1 MSTRLSRFA
10 QLFLMLFLLASAGR
24 AQDAPASKLPSGVA
38 PLPAKNA
45 QHLEDLLHTAEKYRG
60 LKALKPVSAGSLS
73 VRSLKRQMTESLP
86 RDSSP
91 QELKALEV
99 SLKAFGLIPEA
110 MDLRR
115 YLPELLSS
123 QVAGF
128 YDPDK
133 KYLAMVDLPG
143 GISGKGKEEGEED
156 MILIHELTH
165 ALQDQHFD
173 LHRFGSHDLL
183 SDAGTAGGA
192 LVEGDAMLTMLD
204 ANLKMSIEA
213 LPGTDVAMNAL
224 LQDPEKLMAS
234 TPDIP
239 GAKEMAAAPAWIR
252 DTLLFS
258 YLQGSVFCLSTRH
271 RGGQVLLDYAFK
283 TDPPRSTEQIL
294 HPEKWHTRRD
304 DPVALKFPDLAAEL
318 PGYRKAAEGE
328 MGELSLRI
336 FLRQELKSTDPAY
349 AAAAGWGGD
358 RFAVYEKA
366 GARLVVWITE
376 WDGEADAVEFRTA
389 LQGLGGWRVEA
400 AGPSRVLAVR
410 GALPDERWAGVR
422 SRLAAVP
429 AEKPANKDLD
439 LKAIG
444 AVPAEMDQASLEEL
458 KKNPDFQEGLQEG
471 LKKAHEQE
479 MPAGEVSGDGRVY
492 TNSTLGFSI
501 RVPEPLS
508 GWTLS
513 GEPPIKVFLMMISSE
528 DEMVR
533 VFATYQ
539 DLPVGLS
546 LDATNEAIEIGLKAM
561 IPGYNRLRRETV
573 EKGDLRFHDTWFEM
587 TMDDVKLNGV
597 LRYLGKGSRAFILL
611 AMGQA
616 EPWAREQAAA
626 LQILDTFTLLA
637 PKSGTPVAPGSPTP
651 PAAPSP
657 AGGR

>member
-1 MSTRLSRFA
+1 MNVHPTATFV
-10 QLFLMLFLLASAGR
+10 QLLLLLFLLASAGR
-24 AQDAPASKLPSGVA
+24 AQDVPAPKLPPGVA
-38 PLPAKNA
+38 PLPAKSA

-73 VRSLKRQMTESLP
+73 VRALKRQMTESLP

-110 MDLRR
+110 LDLRR

-128 YDPDK
+128 YDPEK
-133 KYLAMVDLPG
+133 KYLAMVDMPG
-143 GISGKGKEEGEED
+143 GISGKGREAGEED
-156 MILIHELTH
+156 MILVHELTH

-173 LHRFGSHDLL
+173 LHRFESHDLL
-183 SDAGTAGGA
+183 SDAGTARGA
-192 LVEGDAMLTMLD
+192 LVEGDAMLTMMD
-204 ANLKMSIEA
+204 ANLRMNIEA
-213 LPGTDVAMNAL
+213 LPGTDAAMSAL
-224 LQDPEKLMAS
+224 MQDPEKLMAA
-234 TPDIP
+234 TPDLP
-239 GAKEMAAAPAWIR
+239 GVKEMAAAPAWIR

-271 RGGQVLLDYAFK
+271 RGGQALLDYAFK

-304 DPVALKFPDLAAEL
+304 DPVVLRFPDLAAEL

-336 FLRQELKSTDPAY
+336 FLRQELKSTDRAY

-389 LQGLGGWRVEA
+389 LQGLGDWRVEA

-444 AVPAEMDQASLEEL
+444 AVPAEMDPASLEEL
-458 KKNPDFQEGLQEG
+458 KKSPAFQAG
-471 LKKAHEQE
+471 LKKVNEQE
-479 MPAGEVSGDGRVY
+479 PPAGEISGDGRIY
-492 TNSTLGFSI
+492 TNPTLGFSI

-513 GEPPIKVFLMMISSE
+513 GEPPVKVFLMMISRTDAPVS
-528 DEMVR
+528 
-533 VFATYQ
+533 VFAAYQ
-539 DLPVGLS
+539 DFPEALS
-546 LDATNEAIEIGLKAM
+546 ADATNEALEIGFKAM
-561 IPGYNRLRRETV
+561 IPSYSRLRRDTV
-573 EKGDLRFHDTWFEM
+573 EKGGLRFHETWFEM
-587 TMDDVKLNGV
+587 TVKDVKFNGL
-597 LRYLGKGSRAFILL
+597 LRYLGKGSRAFMLL
-611 AMGQA
+611 AMGPV
-616 EPWAREQAAA
+616 EPWEREQAAV

-637 PKSGTPVAPGSPTP
+637 PESGTP
-651 PAAPSP
+651 
-657 AGGR
+657 